1 MSEQI
6 AIGILLGAAVLVT
19 LASVLGLLA
28 MRDVYQRVHYV
39 APISVVA
46 PLLVAVAVTVREGW
60 DQNTG
65 ATWLAIGFVVLVS
78 PFLSHA
84 TVRAA
89 RIREHGDW
97 RGTRGRGAPAAGGD
111 GERPER

>member
-6 AIGILLGAAVLVT
+6 VIGILLGAAVLVV
-19 LASVLGLLA
+19 LVSVVGLLA

-39 APISVVA
+39 TPISVVA
-46 PLLVAVAVTVREGW
+46 PLLVAVAVTLREGW

-65 ATWLAIGFVVLVS
+65 GTWLAVGFLLLVS

-84 TVRAA
+84 TLRAA
-89 RIREHGDW
+89 RIREQGDW
-97 RGTRGRGAPAAGGD
+97 RGRRSRGGREAEK
-111 GERPER
+111 GEERAR

>member
-6 AIGILLGAAVLVT
+6 AIGILLGAAVLVV
-19 LASVLGLLA
+19 LVSVVGLLA

-39 APISVVA
+39 TPISVVA

-65 ATWLAIGFVVLVS
+65 GTWLAIGFVVLVS

-84 TVRAA
+84 TLRAA
-89 RIREHGDW
+89 RIRQEGDW
-97 RGTRGRGAPAAGGD
+97 RGKQGGGGKRTTDAEETGGR
-111 GERPER
+111 